1 MLGSG
6 WNRLEGLKMEVI
18 LKDGSRL
25 EVGEAASVYEVA
37 LEIGAG
43 LAKAAMAGEV
53 DGELVDLRTEVP
65 EGAEVAILTFED
77 DYGQK
82 A

>member
-1 MLGSG
+1 M
-6 WNRLEGLKMEVI
+6 
-18 LKDGSRL
+18 
-25 EVGEAASVYEVA
+25 
-37 LEIGAG
+37 EIGAG

-82 A
+82 AFHHSSSHLLAQAVLRLFRMRSWRLGRRLRMVFIMI

>member
-1 MLGSG
+1 M
-6 WNRLEGLKMEVI
+6 
-18 LKDGSRL
+18 
-25 EVGEAASVYEVA
+25 A

-82 A
+82 AFHHSSSHLLAQAVLRLSDAKLAIGPAIENGFIMI